1 MNADEENAAVE
12 KVVERLED
20 RFPEVD
26 PDVVE
31 KVVDE
36 EHHNLDGN
44 PIRDFV
50 PVLVEH
56 EARDRIRSEFANAS
70 DGTLYVPPGLEP

>member
-1 MNADEENAAVE
+1 MDADEENAAVE
-12 KVVERLED
+12 KVVERLEE
-20 RFPEVD
+20 RFPDVD
-26 PDVVE
+26 PSVVE
-31 KVVDE
+31 HVVDE

-56 EARDRIRSEFANAS
+56 EARDRIRTEFGNAS